1 MGNAMSCVLI
11 PVVRLDRGMRFHMF
25 MIGTFIHLCSQ
36 QWNRKPA
43 DVSPN
48 LHTLNYTHPDVK
60 TDQKAIQMFY
70 ICKIVNLWNEQKEKA
85 EYRNVQSF
93 EKKKTVVS
101 ICNVCWRL
109 EWESTCS
116 FYASTSISKYLII
129 NTRIQDKDKGSG
141 SGTMH
146 MKHTHARYQITDI
159 DKTVSKMQN
168 TIKVLVVLSC
178 SYVFP
183 WECLVDWLAARGT
196 SVPCH
201 ITPWNDGY
209 RVSLDSIRKGAN

>member
-70 ICKIVNLWNEQKEKA
+70 ICKIVNLWNEQKEKT
-85 EYRNVQSF
+85 EYRNLQCF
-93 EKKKTVVS
+93 EKR
-101 ICNVCWRL
+101 RL
-109 EWESTCS
+109 NIYVMYAGDWNEKAPALST
-116 FYASTSISKYLII
+116 LL
-129 NTRIQDKDKGSG
+129 RQ
-141 SGTMH
+141 
-146 MKHTHARYQITDI
+146 YQNI
-159 DKTVSKMQN
+159 
-168 TIKVLVVLSC
+168 L
-178 SYVFP
+178 
-183 WECLVDWLAARGT
+183 
-196 SVPCH
+196 
-201 ITPWNDGY
+201 
-209 RVSLDSIRKGAN
+209 